1 MKTNEKETK
10 FSRRISVG
18 VLGMVMLAGAT
29 LSVPVL
35 AGTASNLM
43 FRASCHEVSSDIH
56 QLMHANPDSLCVGD
70 LDVAAAYVDAAE
82 MMLERD
88 KVWQALMDIEQ
99 ARYELYDISV
109 NRPHCASLAS
119 GVKRVLAKL
128 IRAKGEIEAN
138 EPLKIMHQ

>member
-1 MKTNEKETK
+1 
-10 FSRRISVG
+10 
-18 VLGMVMLAGAT
+18 MVMLAGAT